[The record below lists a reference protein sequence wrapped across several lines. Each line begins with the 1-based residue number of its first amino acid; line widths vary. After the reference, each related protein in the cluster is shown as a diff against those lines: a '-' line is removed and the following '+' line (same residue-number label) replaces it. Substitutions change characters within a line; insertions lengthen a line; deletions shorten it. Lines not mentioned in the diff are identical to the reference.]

1 MAHALA
7 GSTTAQTW
15 LGNGGPPTGGPG
27 DRPHW
32 VPKNPQ
38 FQRILSLD
46 GGGIRGILT
55 AVVLEGLENA
65 IYDGLTAK
73 NPGTNID
80 RNEIYLADFFDLIA
94 GTSTGALL
102 ALYLASR
109 GKTDPMADGVEPS
122 DSNKARNGSAA
133 GALAMYKNLGPQIFP
148 AGDRKDVDPGL
159 LGVLAA
165 LITPLYDIIDKF
177 VPKFKALGSPEALAK
192 WAVKA
197 KFGEDVINRIL
208 QKTFAGL
215 QLTQLLSS
223 VAIPSFDIINDTPF
237 TFFYNA
243 LSGHSGYASINR
255 SASFGQSLQFHQSGF
270 QVWQVARSSSAAPTF
285 FPASKVQSLPES
297 DGEQQDFM
305 LVDGGVVAN
314 NPTLEAIVVLNACLK
329 KAQRKN
335 TSVADIATFSVGTG
349 QVKGS
354 FADDKK
360 GDYGILQ
367 WIVPLISQIPTS
379 GASDLVEAI
388 VTSMYNQVLGG
399 PEIGD
404 TADDSTTLQYLR
416 IQKTLYQDDVR
427 PKARAFAIEFCKQR
441 SKSTKEEEKKVEDD
455 AMDALENAFTA
466 TPVAIATLEAIGRE
480 LIEDAT
486 IKARLATFVNEFVL
500 KESVTLHEVEKA
512 YLHEDINKAG
522 IHSEAIYMPAD
533 MALEIILQRQAE
545 IVKLPHS

>member
-1 MAHALA
+1 MAMPPRAV
-7 GSTTAQTW
+7 AQTVTTGTPPPQTG
-15 LGNGGPPTGGPG
+15 LGNGGSPASGPG
-27 DRPHW
+27 DRPPW

-55 AVVLEGLENA
+55 DGRHPDAYVVNVPLERLKIWAGGASCLAAVVLEGLEDA

-122 DSNKARNGSAA
+122 NPNKARNGSAA

-177 VPKFKALGSPEALAK
+177 VPKIKAVGSPEAIAK

-215 QLTQLLSS
+215 QLTQLTSS
-223 VAIPSFDIINDTPF
+223 VAIPSFDMINDTPF

-243 LSGHSGYASINR
+243 LSGHSGYASINH
-255 SASFGQSLQFHQSGF
+255 SASFGQSLQFHRSGF

-285 FPASKVQSLPES
+285 FPASKVQSLPDP
-297 DGEQQDFM
+297 DGKQQDFM

-329 KAQRKN
+329 TAHRKN

-354 FADDKK
+354 FADDKE

-388 VTSMYNQVLGG
+388 VTSTYNQVLGG

-427 PKARAFAIEFCKQR
+427 PKARTFAIEFCKQR
-441 SKSTKEEEKKVEDD
+441 SVKSTKEEVKKVEDD

-466 TPVAIATLEAIGRE
+466 TPVAIKTLEKIGRE
-480 LIEDAT
+480 LIEDPT
-486 IKARLATFVNEFVL
+486 IKARLASFVNEFVL
-500 KESVTLHEVEKA
+500 QERVVA
-512 YLHEDINKAG
+512 A
-522 IHSEAIYMPAD
+522 
-533 MALEIILQRQAE
+533 
-545 IVKLPHS
+545 